1 MAESG
6 SSAEESDGEGD
17 NEDNQQVGIET
28 HCLSLEKSYF
38 VTIKAFRLT
47 PSSVYDKRFY
57 FYEINFDF

>member
-28 HCLSLEKSYF
+28 HSLLKNPFEISRKNNSSKSI
-38 VTIKAFRLT
+38 V
-47 PSSVYDKRFY
+47 
-57 FYEINFDF
+57 